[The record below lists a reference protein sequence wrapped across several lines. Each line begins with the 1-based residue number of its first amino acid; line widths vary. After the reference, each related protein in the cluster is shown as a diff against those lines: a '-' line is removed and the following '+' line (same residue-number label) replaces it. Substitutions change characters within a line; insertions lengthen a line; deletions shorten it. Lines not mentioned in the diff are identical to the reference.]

1 MRSAMCC
8 VAAAVALVAGGLA
21 HAAPTAA
28 DQLIDAACKADGA
41 TAWVDKGTVEL
52 EYAYSGQGL
61 TGVVRSR
68 FDPRTGAFA
77 DSQDTG
83 PVKGGAGFDGHTAWM
98 QDPSGAITPQAGGDK
113 VQVAVNEAYR
123 NAALWCRADRGGAKI
138 GRVAPRTEDGASYDV
153 LRVTPV
159 GGKAFEA
166 WLDAKT
172 HLLARAIEAQGS
184 LTITTFFSDYRSES
198 GVELA
203 GKQVVDLGFG
213 PQYRSTAT
221 LNSVKFGPRSPASAY
236 GPPQVTLT
244 DGKID
249 NPEGRTTVPFQLL
262 NNHIYLQVKVNGKGP
277 FLFIFDTGGHDLL
290 TPEAAAELAVKAEGD
305 APGSGAGEGVVKAG
319 FAQGVTFQ
327 IGDLTL
333 AKQNIAVL
341 PFASKAVEG
350 FDQRGMIGF
359 EVLRR
364 FVTEIDYG
372 ARTISF
378 IDPAKF
384 RPKDQGVAVPF
395 VFYDHLP
402 QVNGAFEGAPG
413 RFDIDTGSR
422 VELTLT
428 KPFVDEAGLIA
439 KHPNGVTAV
448 DGWGV
453 GGPSRSYVTRG
464 AELTLGPVKVDDL
477 VVGFGTQARGAFA
490 DPSYQGNVGTALLKR
505 FKVTFDYDH
514 QVMYLKRLA
523 KPADVDVFDRAGFW
537 INQSPDGF
545 KIVDL
550 TAGSAADTAGLK
562 VGDEIVSVDGVAAHD
577 IALTDMR
584 QRLRDEPAGTAVKL
598 NVRSG
603 AASRDV
609 VLTLRDQ
616 I

>member
-1 MRSAMCC
+1 MRSAMFC
-8 VAAAVALVAGGLA
+8 VAAAAALAASGLA
-21 HAAPTAA
+21 HAAPTTA

-41 TAWVDKGTVEL
+41 TAWADKGTVEL

-83 PVKGGAGFDGHTAWM
+83 AVKGGDGFDGHTAWM
-98 QDPSGAITPQAGGDK
+98 QDPSGAVTPQAGGDK
-113 VQVAVNEAYR
+113 PQVAINEAYR

-138 GRVAPRTEDGASYDV
+138 ELLAPQTADVASYDV
-153 LRVTPV
+153 VRVTPA
-159 GGKAFEA
+159 GGKPFDA

-172 HLLARAIEAQGS
+172 HLLARAIETQGS
-184 LTITTFFSDYRSES
+184 LTITSLFSDYRSES
-198 GVELA
+198 GLEVA

-221 LNSVKFGPRSPASAY
+221 LSSVKFGPRSPASAY
-236 GPPQVTLT
+236 GPPHVTLT

-290 TPEAAAELAVKAEGD
+290 TPEGAKELAVHSEGD
-305 APGSGAGEGVVKAG
+305 APGSGAGEGVVEAG
-319 FAQGVTFQ
+319 FARGVTFQ
-327 IGDLTL
+327 IGELTL
-333 AKQNIAVL
+333 ANQNIGVL

-350 FDQRGMIGF
+350 FEERGMLGF

-372 ARTISF
+372 AGTITF

-384 RPKDQGVAVPF
+384 HPKDQGVAVPF
-395 VFYDHLP
+395 VFSDHLP

-413 RFDIDTGSR
+413 RFNIDTGSR

-428 KPFVDEAGLIA
+428 KPFVDDAGLIA
-439 KHPNGVTAV
+439 KHPKGVTAV

-464 AELTLGPVKVDDL
+464 TEFTLGPVKIDDL
-477 VVGFGTQARGAFA
+477 VVGFSTQSKGAFA
-490 DPSYQGNVGTALLKR
+490 DPTYQGNVGTALLKR

-514 QVMYLKRLA
+514 EVMYLKRLA
-523 KPADVDVFDRAGFW
+523 KPADVDVFDRAGIW

-550 TAGSAADTAGLK
+550 TAGSAAADAGLK
-562 VGDEIVSVDGVAAHD
+562 VGDEITSVDGATAQG

-598 NVRSG
+598 TVRSG
-603 AASRDV
+603 DATKDV
-609 VLTLRDQ
+609 VLTLKDQ